1 MTGVRAI
8 QLGQRYY
15 VVTFMNKQTAHQ
27 YPEMCFL
34 NWFLAK
40 SPMYMQQRSALCSD
54 LQECF
59 VDGSKLFKLFDSR
72 YLDILDSL
80 DGF

>member
-1 MTGVRAI
+1 MTGVCAI

-15 VVTFMNKQTAHQ
+15 VITFMNDRTAHQ
-27 YPEMCFL
+27 YPKMCFL

-40 SPMYMQQRSALCSD
+40 SPMFMRQQSALCSD
-54 LQECF
+54 LHECF
-59 VDGSKLFKLFDSR
+59 VDGSKLFKLFESEH
-72 YLDILDSL
+72 LDILDSL